1 MQSVCFTFVV
11 NVSKR
16 LWGYE
21 KYQNIEVWK
30 GLGRVIMKCLL
41 NRQWYTI
48 YLKNDCGIKHNWTR
62 TEIDDGRFLLILG
75 R

>member
-11 NVSKR
+11 KVSKR

-41 NRQWYTI
+41 NRQWYAI
-48 YLKNDCGIKHNWTR
+48 YLKNDYGIKHNWTR
-62 TEIDDGRFLLILG
+62 TEIDDGRFCWF
-75 R
+75 

>member
-1 MQSVCFTFVV
+1 MQSVCFTFVAK
-11 NVSKR
+11 VSKR